1 MFMKKEKKYYEEP
14 SVQVIN
20 FQDKGAIFTDM
31 NGTIHGSPGSED
43 FDEIFGE
50 DNLPV

>member
-1 MFMKKEKKYYEEP
+1 MKKEKKYYEEP

-20 FQDKGAIFTDM
+20 FQDMGAIFTDM
-31 NGTIHGSPGSED
+31 NGTLNGSVDSEE
-43 FDEIFGE
+43 FDKIFGE

>member
-1 MFMKKEKKYYEEP
+1 MKEEKRYYREP
-14 SVQVIN
+14 SIQVID
-20 FQDKGAIFTDM
+20 FQDMGAIFTDM
-31 NGTIHGSPGSED
+31 NGTLNGSVDSEE